1 MKMVRTS
8 RTKTSKIKCR
18 CSKSRV
24 KSKVKT
30 KLWKGKVNRMSVAI
44 ENHAS
49 IAPIAIIKQKSTS
62 FFEMI
67 FDSKKRQETYDYND
81 QNYEETEDEKEIF
94 RIMSSR
100 RRNR

>member
-1 MKMVRTS
+1 VKMVRTS
-8 RTKTSKIKCR
+8 RVKTSKTKSR

-30 KLWKGKVNRMSVAI
+30 RLWKGKVNKMSVVI
-44 ENHAS
+44 ENPTTL
-49 IAPIAIIKQKSTS
+49 APIAIIKHKSTS

-81 QNYEETEDEKEIF
+81 QHYEETEDEKEIF